1 MREALGWLEV
11 GRQHATDW
19 TLIGGAVG
27 VSAYLAIYGTDVQTS
42 ATADALQDFAM
53 LGAGENL
60 AASVVEQHDVK
71 FFGPIHFIRSSRAAY
86 QCAVGG
92 DGLAGSRGR

>member
-1 MREALGWLEV
+1 
-11 GRQHATDW
+11 
-19 TLIGGAVG
+19 
-27 VSAYLAIYGTDVQTS
+27 
-42 ATADALQDFAM
+42 M

-60 AASVVEQHDVK
+60 AASIVEQHDVK

-92 DGLAGSRGR
+92 DGLSGSRRSQDWPKDREISEPRNYFLNARDRDMNARDSWW